1 MRSRPCFRGTSSAAR
16 PLLRTFSPKG
26 SGATIV
32 VKGLMRVSAEGGA
45 QSTAGRVLAHKS
57 GTVFDLQFSPV
68 VVFRDWRGRFRALWR
83 ENRARAQYVGRE
95 ERFFFTLRRV
105 R

>member
-1 MRSRPCFRGTSSAAR
+1 MFSRDLERGPASCAEVFPERKRRNYCSER
-16 PLLRTFSPKG
+16 PYES
-26 SGATIV
+26 
-32 VKGLMRVSAEGGA
+32 VSRGRRP
-45 QSTAGRVLAHKS
+45 THRVLAHKS
-57 GTVFDLQFSPV
+57 GAVFDLQFSPV
-68 VVFRDWRGRFRALWR
+68 VVFRDWQGRFRALWR